1 MYVYIIIDNIY
12 IYISHVC
19 VCVCVCARARVS
31 KDVTSTARHSV
42 ASFAVLTEISAEL
55 NESQRQLCTRC

>member
-1 MYVYIIIDNIY
+1 M
-12 IYISHVC
+12 C